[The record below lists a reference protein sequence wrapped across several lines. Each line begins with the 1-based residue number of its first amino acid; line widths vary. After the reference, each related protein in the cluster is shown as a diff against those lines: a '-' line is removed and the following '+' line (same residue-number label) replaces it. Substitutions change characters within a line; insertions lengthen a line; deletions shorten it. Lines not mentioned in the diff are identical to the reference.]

1 MENIELKKSSNLKD
15 QEESIFYPNSRTM
28 ILDDGFPF
36 PLEVVYKEKKYI
48 LHLTKNDK
56 LMLQKPF

>member
-1 MENIELKKSSNLKD
+1 MKEIEPSLNLKD
-15 QEESIFYPNSRTM
+15 QEESMFYPNSRTM
-28 ILDDGFPF
+28 ILDDRFPF